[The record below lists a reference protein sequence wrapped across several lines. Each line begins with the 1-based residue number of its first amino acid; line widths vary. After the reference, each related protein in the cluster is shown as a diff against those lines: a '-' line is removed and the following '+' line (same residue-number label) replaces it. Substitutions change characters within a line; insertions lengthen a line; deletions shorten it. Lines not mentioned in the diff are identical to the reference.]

1 VSESRPADQVA
12 LRLVEILCSTLNLEG
27 VLILDAQRGTGSKSG
42 QPNRQIDSYHLPSQS
57 DIQSSSMENPELVLE
72 EDDKVTVLAASRHAT
87 SNLKPSGFDYVDLM
101 ALFKESPG
109 GVYYNAD
116 DLIPRALHSLLPR
129 GTTAAAGEKHTS
141 FHK

>member
-12 LRLVEILCSTLNLEG
+12 LRLVEILSSTLNLEG

-42 QPNRQIDSYHLPSQS
+42 QPNRQKDSPHSLYQS
-57 DIQSSSMENPELVLE
+57 DVQSSSMENPELVLE

-87 SNLKPSGFDYVDLM
+87 SHLKPSGFNYVDLM
-101 ALFKESPG
+101 ALFKEFPE

-116 DLIPRALHSLLPR
+116 DMMPRALHSLLPR
-129 GTTAAAGEKHTS
+129 GTTAAAGEKS
-141 FHK
+141 PLFHE